1 MTQNEIGAKIA
12 RSEAAPGVAM
22 NQEMMDLRVYKTRR
36 NIKNTLL
43 SLLEQK
49 PLEDVTITELCGAA
63 MINRKTFYRHY
74 SAVNAV
80 LADIENDLV
89 EDFLRVMRDKD
100 TSCLE
105 AFKIL
110 DCIQEF
116 VLKLQQLDDGTRNTI
131 LRLAAFAA
139 AIGPVLLMVGKL
151 TAGVGKGMQAI
162 SSMGHWKSSIET
174 QMSCSSSV
182 KTPPARRWSVQSA
195 FSGEYAAI

>member
-116 VLKLQQLDDGTRNTI
+116 VLKNKATLERITR
-131 LRLAAFAA
+131 
-139 AIGPVLLMVGKL
+139 L
-151 TAGVGKGMQAI
+151 TPDMFI
-162 SSMGHWKSSIET
+162 
-174 QMSCSSSV
+174 SV
-182 KTPPARRWSVQSA
+182 KRLPYDFSA
-195 FSGEYAAI
+195 KETEYISLFMVNGTLALYTDWFKNGCTGDLDALTTTAKRLIAQGLRFYQ

>member
-116 VLKLQQLDDGTRNTI
+116 VLKNKAHHT
-131 LRLAAFAA
+131 LR
-139 AIGPVLLMVGKL
+139 I
-151 TAGVGKGMQAI
+151 
-162 SSMGHWKSSIET
+162 
-174 QMSCSSSV
+174 SV
-182 KTPPARRWSVQSA
+182 KRLPYDFSA
-195 FSGEYAAI
+195 KETEYISLFMVNGTLALYTDWFKNGCTGDLDALTTTAKRLIAQGLRFYQ